1 MPYTQTFRKLW
12 KDYQGERKIELS
24 EDQFAG
30 LVYTFP
36 SILVAHADGKID
48 DEEKFFMMELPQVMT
63 DGYLQDDGGVRF
75 TEDYF
80 KEVSYILK
88 NQNKWRHPFLD
99 ALRSQLQD
107 STNERN
113 AIFKTMWQT
122 ADSSDDISS
131 TERKTID
138 AISNQLGL

>member
-1 MPYTQTFRKLW
+1 
-12 KDYQGERKIELS
+12 
-24 EDQFAG
+24 
-30 LVYTFP
+30 
-36 SILVAHADGKID
+36 
-48 DEEKFFMMELPQVMT
+48 MT
-63 DGYLQDDGGVRF
+63 DEYMQDSAGVSF

-88 NQNKWRHPFLD
+88 NLNKWRHPFLD

-122 ADSSDDISS
+122 ADSSDDISAA
-131 TERKTID
+131 ERKTID